1 MIVCYREILKLIFDT
16 LLDVTKPGDKALC
29 FYCLEEL
36 CSRPALSAS
45 LSAFAELIIVRV
57 TDVQTAQMA
66 RDVTKA
72 AENCGVALAV
82 NFPPEILVRALCPI
96 VQNKEFPVNQVH
108 TIIQTTIIVCKN
120 CKTYK
125 QHH

>member
-1 MIVCYREILKLIFDT
+1 M
-16 LLDVTKPGDKALC
+16 C
-29 FYCLEEL
+29 FCCLEEL
-36 CSRPALSAS
+36 CSRASLSTS

-72 AENCGVALAV
+72 AENCGMALAV

-96 VQNKEFPVNQVH
+96 VQNKEFPVNQVR
-108 TIIQTTIIVCKN
+108 INKCVGRF
-120 CKTYK
+120 
-125 QHH
+125 